1 MTAAPQVVIDAS
13 ALLAALHNEPGG
25 EVVEPRLSH
34 AAMCSVNWTEVV
46 QKTLSWGIDIDGLRR
61 DVEGIG
67 LTIVPFTAVD
77 AETSVGLWSPT
88 RPLGLSLADRACLA
102 LARRLDL
109 PVLTSDRE
117 WARLDVGVVI
127 ETVR

>member
-1 MTAAPQVVIDAS
+1 
-13 ALLAALHNEPGG
+13 
-25 EVVEPRLSH
+25 
-34 AAMCSVNWTEVV
+34 MCSVNWTEVV

-127 ETVR
+127 GTVR